1 MVEQSANS
9 WFAVGSIPNLAD
21 LVVLVALRSLEVQK
35 AIRGDNQCCH
45 GACRYGVMVSQ
56 EIANLSN
63 E

>member
-9 WFAVGSIPNLAD
+9 WFVVGSIPNLAD

-35 AIRGDNQCCH
+35 AIRGDNQCYR